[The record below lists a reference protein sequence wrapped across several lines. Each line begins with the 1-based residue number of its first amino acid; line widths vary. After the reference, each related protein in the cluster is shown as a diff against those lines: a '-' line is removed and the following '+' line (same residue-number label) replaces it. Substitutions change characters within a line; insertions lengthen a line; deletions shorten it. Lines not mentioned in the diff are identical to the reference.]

1 MSANPHRPLFLTIS
15 SLLTGFSEVELLGT
29 GMCDTYLKT
38 LHEENNP
45 ATLEYFFV
53 ACAEVLRLGEGDKEK
68 LNNLIAQ
75 RLMPDSCYDSLAK
88 ILFLCGIWGN
98 GRPVLTKRLTSLRRA
113 TSALMPMCK
122 GWCGTLPT
130 PIHQALNNRALVLGL
145 NPPSI
150 ILFNS
155 RSKCFRPL

>member
-88 ILFLCGIWGN
+88 ILFLCCLWGN
-98 GRPVLTKRLTSLRRA
+98 GRPGLTKRLTSPRRA
-113 TSALMPMCK
+113 NSALMPMCK
-122 GWCGTLPT
+122 GWCGNLPT
-130 PIHQALNNRALVLGL
+130 PI
-145 NPPSI
+145 
-150 ILFNS
+150 
-155 RSKCFRPL
+155 